1 MSGIFLAHL
10 MTSGMSRNSNLWSF
24 FAKRYDTDFHLK
36 KTKLKFHKFASC
48 FQFESFPYLV
58 ILIPV
63 WFITTFFVI

>member
-1 MSGIFLAHL
+1 

-48 FQFESFPYLV
+48 FQFESLPYLV